1 MFKEITNEDL
11 AKMFNIP
18 LEDVWTVES
27 LANSAV
33 NEKEYT
39 WYKLCVFYH
48 AITEI
53 YDRELTDLRSPYDPT
68 EAFVGGQERHL
79 SNAYAKLTRRFVYK
93 VADRLGMSSRRKL
106 SDFDYYRFSAQG
118 WIIEYNRLKENGE
131 MDFIYEFFEE
141 NI

>member
-18 LEDVWTVES
+18 LEEVHTVECI
-27 LANSAV
+27 ANPFID
-33 NEKEYT
+33 EKEYT

-53 YDRELTDLRSPYDPT
+53 YDRELTDLRSPYDLT

-118 WIIEYNRLKENGE
+118 WISEYNRLKENGE
-131 MDFIYEFFEE
+131 MDFIYEI
-141 NI
+141 N